1 MAALLMAEPRSPR
14 VLAGALPREA
24 GASERSGLEALAHL
38 GRSKHRPSATQLIN
52 HGRPCAAGR
61 AGVQGA

>member
-1 MAALLMAEPRSPR
+1 MAPLLMAEPRSPR
-14 VLAGALPREA
+14 VLPREA

-61 AGVQGA
+61 SGVQGA